1 MANNKYCNYLEMSPN
16 FESVVDIDADTRN
29 KDLWREYIVGDD
41 MEKLMDVLCQSLNI
55 EEPDSRRSFWIE
67 GTYGTG
73 KSYAAIV
80 VKHLIEEK
88 PDVVDEFLARNSRL
102 QPYRNRFMKCRAKD
116 KGDYLVIWKT
126 GCTGI
131 RDGNVLLMEA
141 EKAIRDALAAKFG
154 DNADYGNNSLQD
166 AIIKVVDNPANNWS
180 YIIENSELNED
191 FSSVE
196 ELRKSLKNGN
206 INALQKTANIIRR
219 NKWGL
224 IDSVETFKKWVSDVI
239 DSNELS
245 KSGIFFIWDEFTEYV
260 ANSEDHTLLQ
270 QLSEFCKV
278 QPFFMLFVVHKTT
291 AMIERMTDERYQL
304 IIHRFHHVEFHI
316 SQDAAFDLIAG
327 SIKIRNGMEEHWK
340 EARSGVIKT
349 IRSHLP
355 DISGIDDKISER
367 IEHLCPMHPMTIR
380 LLSRVA
386 ENYAASQRTMFRFMK
401 DQANSELGFAGYIQ
415 NYGPVDQACWL
426 TPDWLWDYFFTRESD
441 FSDKETKVPEY
452 IRHYETNKHL
462 VENDE
467 NALRIFKTATL
478 LMALMT
484 TTKGIYSTKRAKDGV
499 ANTVEC
505 LENCLAG
512 VIRKETA
519 NDMLNTMVDSK
530 ILVLDKA
537 ANGDVRLQLPFS
549 GTGDSFSV
557 KYNDNDK
564 KYNRYRMFEKG
575 GVFSE
580 DFEKKALDP
589 NDALSRR
596 IKIAVCCSETLSIN
610 NRLEEVTK
618 ELAKNSYKL
627 GLLVVV
633 VKNDIEVNTA
643 QSTLQQKIAEVGEP
657 RLVIALCKQPLT
669 DETRNKW
676 LTAIAKQELAAEAG
690 QTGSV
695 AQYKR
700 EAEMVVTSWIGS
712 ATGTGKITA
721 FNESE
726 TYSNIYGM
734 SNLCNSIIRNQV
746 MKKIFKFAPENII
759 PTNTAYKPCSENAVL
774 AGVQRKSGN
783 SQFNSVLISLKQ
795 AGILDLTTIDELI
808 AAKDSGSKQAECVAE
823 MAKLVKKEM
832 DSGRRVNLSN
842 LWDMIQK
849 EPFGYYNT
857 IACGILL
864 GFVFSCYKDSKFSW
878 TDNMQA
884 THPLNESHI
893 SKMVSMMCSGK
904 MTTTDYVSAGS
915 LTWQNF
921 SEYLEK
927 IFNVSEGQLAE
938 QTSGCR
944 NIRESITKCGSPF
957 WSLKYLPEGSW
968 SSEDH
973 RNAANKIVDNIGEFI
988 SNGVGS
994 ECEAVMS
1001 DTLQLF
1007 NGRGKIRSV
1016 LTKAFQDKN
1025 TMNEAFRAFL
1035 FESSPELKEIV
1046 ERLSVHSEELSDKI
1060 HSVMQK
1066 EIWTWTEESV
1076 KEKLGI
1082 VTEHYRLLEAIGK
1095 AWGTA
1100 YHDMGKAKQDTAA
1113 LFGFLRIPLDAIKP
1127 LKKPWFSAL
1136 KVFEKVAFTDTDK
1149 MSLEEQEQAISDLNQ
1164 YGAAAMDCLKS
1175 GKSALEDILSSQNIS
1190 CTKDELSSVYSGLSD
1205 CRYNMTLTQFNKELN
1220 DQLNKI
1226 SLARNKVRLLEL
1238 WTSITGKESI
1248 KEWCNVY
1255 GVPLLWIVPDEL
1267 SNSFRTLLNVQNQ
1280 KSADNKSLENA
1291 IYSLQ
1296 NMDTSILNDEDKI
1309 QKAFKSLIDKE
1320 YSQFWDENKD
1330 VIIANTKYKMGND
1343 MSTWSVQGLSV
1354 LQSNLKELQKE
1365 KAKKEK
1371 LANAK
1376 NTVQAMQETVLKN
1389 RVAAFLDEHPEYC
1402 DRFTE

>member
-1 MANNKYCNYLEMSPN
+1 MAISKYCNYLEMSPN

-41 MEKLMDVLCQSLNI
+41 MEKLMNVLCQSLNN

-88 PDVVDEFLARNSRL
+88 PEVVDAFLAGNSRL

-131 RDGNVLLMEA
+131 RDGNALLMEA

-154 DNADYGNNSLQD
+154 DKADYGSNSLQD
-166 AIIKVVDNPANNWS
+166 AILKVVDNPANNWS
-180 YIIENSELNED
+180 YIIENSELSED

-206 INALQKTANIIRR
+206 INALQKTANIIRK
-219 NKWGL
+219 NNWGL

-239 DSNELS
+239 DSNGLS

-260 ANSEDHTLLQ
+260 ANSEDHTILQ

-291 AMIERMTDERYQL
+291 AMVERMTSERYQQ
-304 IIHRFHHVEFHI
+304 ITHRFHSVSFSI

-340 EARSGVIKT
+340 EARSEVIKR
-349 IRSHLP
+349 IHPYLP

-401 DQANSELGFAGYIQ
+401 DQANSELGFVGYIQ
-415 NYGPVDQACWL
+415 NYGPDDQACWL

-467 NALRIFKTATL
+467 NALRIFKTAML

-484 TTKGIYSTKRAKDGV
+484 TTKGMYSTKRAKDGV

-512 VIRKETA
+512 VIPKETV

-549 GTGDSFSV
+549 GTGDSFSS
-557 KYNDNDK
+557 KYKDNDK
-564 KYNRYRMFEKG
+564 KYTRYKMFEKG

-580 DFEKKALDP
+580 AFEKNALDP
-589 NDALSRR
+589 NEALSRR
-596 IKIAVCCSETLSIN
+596 IKVAVCCSETISIN
-610 NRLEEVTK
+610 ARLEEVKK
-618 ELAKNSYKL
+618 ELEKNTYKL

-633 VKNDIEVNTA
+633 VKNDIEINTV
-643 QSTLQQKIAEVGEP
+643 QLTLQQKITEVNEP
-657 RLVIALCKQPLT
+657 RLVIALCRQPLN
-669 DETRNKW
+669 DEDRNKW
-676 LTAIAKQELAAEAG
+676 LTAITKQELAAEAG

-695 AQYKR
+695 SQYKA
-700 EAEMVVTSWIGS
+700 EAEKVVTSWASS
-712 ATGTGKITA
+712 ATTGGRITA
-721 FNESE
+721 FNGSES
-726 TYSNIYGM
+726 YSNIYGM
-734 SNLCNSIIRNQV
+734 RNLCNSIIRNQV
-746 MKKIFKFAPENII
+746 MKKIFKFAPENIV
-759 PTNTAYKPCSENAVL
+759 PTNTVYRPCSENAVL

-783 SQFNSVLISLKQ
+783 SQFNGVLNSLKQ
-795 AGILDLTTIDELI
+795 AGVLEFHTIDELI

-823 MAKLVKKEM
+823 MAELVKKEM
-832 DSGRRVNLSN
+832 DSGHRVNLSD
-842 LWDMIQK
+842 LWDTLQK

-904 MTTTDYVSAGS
+904 MTNDYVSAGS

-921 SEYLEK
+921 SDYLGN
-927 IFNVSEGQLAE
+927 IFNLSQGQLAE
-938 QTSGCR
+938 QTTGWHYV
-944 NIRESITKCGSPF
+944 REAVTKCGSPF
-957 WSLKYLPEGSW
+957 WALKYLPENSW

-973 RNAANKIVDNIGEFI
+973 RDAASKIIDGIGEFI
-988 SNGVGS
+988 SHGDSS

-1007 NGRGKIRSV
+1007 NGRGKIKKTLASD
-1016 LTKAFQDKN
+1016 FQDKS
-1025 TMNEAFRAFL
+1025 TMNEAFRTFL
-1035 FESSPELKEIV
+1035 FESSPELKEVV
-1046 ERLSVHSEELSDKI
+1046 ERLSVHSEELSDKVQ
-1060 HSVMQK
+1060 SVMQGA
-1066 EIWTWTEESV
+1066 IYSWTEEEV
-1076 KEKLGI
+1076 EEKLGV
-1082 VTEHYRLLEAIGK
+1082 VTEHYRLLEAIGN
-1095 AWGTA
+1095 AQGTV
-1100 YHDMGKAKQDTAA
+1100 YHSMGKAKQDTAA
-1113 LFGFLRIPLDAIKP
+1113 LFGVLRIPLDAIKP
-1127 LKKPWFSAL
+1127 LNKPWFSAL
-1136 KVFEKVAFTDTDK
+1136 KVFEKVAFSDTDL

-1175 GKSALEDILSSQNIS
+1175 GKSVLEDILASHDIS

-1220 DQLNKI
+1220 AQLDKI
-1226 SLARNKVRLLEL
+1226 SLARNKSRLLEL
-1238 WTSITGKESI
+1238 WISITGKESI

-1267 SNSFRTLLNVQNQ
+1267 SSSFRTLLNVQNR
-1280 KSADNKSLENA
+1280 KSVDNKSVENA
-1291 IYSLQ
+1291 INSLQ

-1309 QKAFKSLIDKE
+1309 QKAFKSLIGKE
-1320 YSQFWDENKD
+1320 FSQFWDENKD
-1330 VIIANTKYKMGND
+1330 GIIADTKYKMGND
-1343 MSTWSVQGLSV
+1343 MSLWSVQGLSE
-1354 LQSNLKELQKE
+1354 LLSSLKRRQKE

-1376 NTVQAMQETVLKN
+1376 NTVRAMQETVLKN

-1402 DRFTE
+1402 DRFTD